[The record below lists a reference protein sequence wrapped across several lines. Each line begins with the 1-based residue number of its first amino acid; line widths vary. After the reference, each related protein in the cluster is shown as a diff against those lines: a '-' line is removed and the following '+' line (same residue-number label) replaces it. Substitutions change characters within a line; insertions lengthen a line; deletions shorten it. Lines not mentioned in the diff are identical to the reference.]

1 MDSWDSLSL
10 TLDDE
15 DITENL
21 INDFLFLFMSC
32 VFKKKEEQSNDMLN
46 YKKEETYPSSV
57 IDKFI

>member
-1 MDSWDSLSL
+1 VDSWDSLSL

-32 VFKKKEEQSNDMLN
+32 VFKKEAEQSNDMLN
-46 YKKEETYPSSV
+46 YKQEETHPSSV